1 MKQYNIL
8 VFPCGTE
15 IANEIL
21 NSLTNHKYFN
31 VILASSEKN
40 SYCNFRNININYI
53 PYVDDFLFKSKLLN
67 IIDKQNIDFIIPAH
81 DDVAYQLSIIP
92 EIESMIIGQNSFINN
107 IVRFKD
113 KTYEYFKDTS
123 LIANTYQTEKDI
135 IFPCFT
141 KPKKGQGAKNAFLLK
156 DIQEYKIFLQSY
168 DKNKFIFMEYL
179 NGDEFTIDCF
189 SHNGEILYSG
199 ARTREKMIRGIAV
212 QSTYVNND
220 ILQKKFFKFASI
232 INNKLK
238 LQGIWFFQMK
248 LNKDNELKLL
258 EIGPRVSGS
267 MMLNRSRGIN
277 FVELAIY
284 QKLKFDVEIIYNNIE
299 ISLARALVPIYKHNI
314 QFDILYVDFDDTL
327 LIDEKYINSNL
338 IKLIFQTKN
347 KDKKVILITK
357 NNKNNLS
364 KILHKFGITNIFDDI
379 IHINKNDNKVNY
391 MKENSLLIDDSFL
404 ERKKAILSGFYAL
417 GIDNLNVIIKD

>member
-168 DKNKFIFMEYL
+168 DKNKFIFMEFL